1 MPTDLPTEQIATF
14 YTTATQWLVPFG
26 LKLIGAIAIWL
37 IGRRLIHICV
47 NLMQRGL
54 RHQPLDPTVVG
65 FLGSTLAVTLNVVLV
80 VALLGF
86 FGVETTSFAALL
98 AGAGLAV
105 GAAWSGLL
113 ANFAAG
119 IFLMILRPFK
129 AGDFVTA
136 GGVTGTIEE
145 IGLFTTTMSTP
156 DNIRTFVGNG
166 KILAETLQNF
176 SANPFRRVDLV
187 AQLNGAADHAAA
199 IRLLRERVARIP
211 NVLKD
216 PAPVVEILEF
226 TSFGPLLA
234 VRPFTP
240 NEHYWQVYFDTN
252 RVIRESFGEAGFP
265 APEQLIAVRQRA

>member
-1 MPTDLPTEQIATF
+1 MPTDQLATF

-26 LKLIGAIAIWL
+26 LKLIGAIALWL
-37 IGRRLIHICV
+37 VGRRLIHLCV
-47 NLMQRGL
+47 SLMQRGL
-54 RHQPLDPTVVG
+54 RHQPIEPTVIG
-65 FLGSTLAVTLNVVLV
+65 FLGSALAVTLNIVLV

-98 AGAGLAV
+98 AGAGLAI

-113 ANFAAG
+113 GNFAAG

-129 AGDFVTA
+129 AGDFVSA

-145 IGLFTTTMSTP
+145 VGLFVTTINTP
-156 DNIRTFVGNG
+156 DNIRSFVGNG
-166 KILAETLQNF
+166 KILADTVQNF

-187 AQLNGAADHAAA
+187 AQLNGAVDHAAA
-199 IRLLRERVARIP
+199 IRLLRERVAKVP
-211 NVLKD
+211 NVLAD
-216 PAPVVEILEF
+216 PAPVVEIQEF

-265 APEQLIAVRQRA
+265 APEQLIAVRQSA